1 MAETFKLLNKNLNF
15 VPTQTNFSKSMLNEE
30 FEDFY
35 RSIKLKGHFKNAENK
50 DRFSEETYSEN
61 LQTKPGYQ
69 TTITIE
75 TFLEATRNEINNE
88 IKKTK

>member
-50 DRFSEETYSEN
+50 DRFSEEN
-61 LQTKPGYQ
+61 VFRKP
-69 TTITIE
+69 TNKTWVPDNNHH
-75 TFLEATRNEINNE
+75 RNIHRSN
-88 IKKTK
+88 TQ